1 MGLSHSAANRYI
13 LFAVFYYLLPMSQQ
27 DTLHRFLFEG
37 SPVRGELARLDATW
51 TTVLEKQTYPQP
63 VRKVLG
69 ELMAAAALLTS
80 TLKFQGSLIMQI
92 RGGGPVSLLVV
103 ECNSNGTLRATAKW
117 KQEPSGNSL
126 QELFG
131 DSQLVI
137 TIDPKQEK
145 ERYQGIVT
153 LEGNSIS
160 EALENYMLR
169 SEQLETRLWLAAD
182 DQQACGMLLQKLP
195 NAGKH
200 EDGDDWNRALH
211 LADTLTSDEL
221 LALNPSEIIHRLY
234 HEETIRMFP
243 SDPLSFQCSCS
254 RDRVVK
260 ALRMMGASDLNN
272 LIEEQGNVSVDCEFC
287 SEHYEFD
294 TVDVEQIFAASTQT
308 SAPPAQQ

>member
-1 MGLSHSAANRYI
+1 MGLSHSTANGYI
-13 LFAVFYYLLPMSQQ
+13 PFAVFFHSFPMSQQ
-27 DTLHRFLFEG
+27 DTLHRFLFEN

-51 TTVLEKQTYPQP
+51 AAVLEKRSYPKP

-69 ELMAAAALLTS
+69 ELMVASALLAS
-80 TLKFQGSLIMQI
+80 TLKFQGSLIMQV
-92 RGGGPVSLLVV
+92 RGDGPISLLVV

-117 KQEPSGNSL
+117 QKEPAGSSL
-126 QELFG
+126 HELFG

-137 TIDPKQEK
+137 TIDPRKEK

-160 EALENYMLR
+160 EALENYMLQ

-195 NAGKH
+195 KTNNE
-200 EDGDDWNRALH
+200 EDGDEWNRALH
-211 LADTLTSDEL
+211 LAGTLTTDEL

-234 HEETIRMFP
+234 HEESIRMFP
-243 SDPLSFQCSCS
+243 SDSLSFQCSCS

-260 ALRMMGASDLNN
+260 ALRMMGSDDLNN
-272 LIEEQGNVSVDCEFC
+272 LITEQGNVSVDCEFC

-294 TVDVEQIFAASTQT
+294 TVDVEQIFASSTQT